1 MFLRESFSMIS
12 TPVPPEILER
22 LLERL
27 QSGWQPRRDEI
38 DMRLAQFE
46 FARWTFLSDPN
57 RRSMRL
63 SGRLVGSDLEG
74 WTTLQVRWINPDL
87 RWALCSDAFYWL

>member
-1 MFLRESFSMIS
+1 MFIRETFPMIS
-12 TPVPPEILER
+12 NPVAPEILER

-38 DMRLAQFE
+38 DMRVPQFE
-46 FARWTFLSDPN
+46 FARWTFLPN
-57 RRSMRL
+57 PTGQSMRL
-63 SGRLVGSDLEG
+63 SGRMVGSDLEG
-74 WTTLQVRWINPDL
+74 WTTPQVKWIDPEL